1 MPARRDEHGVLPAV
15 QGRRPRAAGVV
26 DDLELHVVDVE
37 AVRVPRLVADLPD
50 LGAAGGHGL
59 VDAAHVHLPAVDGAE
74 AVEREGAR
82 PADGTRVEPLVA
94 DEPLRDRRRR
104 RQRRR
109 GAHLQQVEAVV
120 TAGEAVLER
129 VGTKVWREA
138 AQNGP
143 LARPEGGDHLGALA
157 GRQGHAGDAPWRVEQ
172 AAVAADQVEG
182 AAVPE
187 ADLEGA
193 GGRGVEQPE
202 AHALAGHVQMGVVG
216 AVDQGGAAEPA
227 DRVERPVGEVEP
239 ALAVEVLVLDD
250 QGDVVDAVALGQRQR
265 ARLGVVEQEHPGD
278 APVDVVLGAAVRV
291 RVVPEGRGGLVD
303 RPARRPGGAGG
314 DHVVRAAV
322 GPRRQVHPVP
332 VDGGRLRQAVGDVDG
347 HPVAAAGAQ
356 GRAEVGAVGAP
367 RRGGPAGQQLTR
379 SRLQP
384 QVEDLAPAGVR
395 ARGEQRRD
403 LQAVGEAELADG
415 AGVGARVH
423 RGRQADQ
430 AQHQEHDQRDHS
442 GQQDQQQ
449 PAGTPGRA
457 GTGRHGCGSCRHHA
471 PRVAERPGWG
481 PSGST
486 LDLP

>member
-1 MPARRDEHGVLPAV
+1 MRRWHANATGARAWTRQRLLGLLAATTGCALMMAPLGGGQGWPGSRGTVWVTNQTLDTVAAYDARSGALLRTLSVGAKPIGVVAPPGTRKVYVANEAAVPVWPAATIPPKDPMGGLPGGSCLRVPPRINLVPVRLGGGLAGGGDHELAHHAVVLVAQQVAVEHVGDGRVGVVAEADQEPRVPARRDEHGVLPAV

-109 GAHLQQVEAVV
+109 GAHLQQVEAAV

-187 ADLEGA
+187 ADREDA

-265 ARLGVVEQEHPGD
+265 ARLGVVEQEH
-278 APVDVVLGAAVRV
+278 
-291 RVVPEGRGGLVD
+291 
-303 RPARRPGGAGG
+303 
-314 DHVVRAAV
+314 
-322 GPRRQVHPVP
+322 
-332 VDGGRLRQAVGDVDG
+332 
-347 HPVAAAGAQ
+347 
-356 GRAEVGAVGAP
+356 
-367 RRGGPAGQQLTR
+367 
-379 SRLQP
+379 
-384 QVEDLAPAGVR
+384 
-395 ARGEQRRD
+395 
-403 LQAVGEAELADG
+403 
-415 AGVGARVH
+415 
-423 RGRQADQ
+423 
-430 AQHQEHDQRDHS
+430 
-442 GQQDQQQ
+442 
-449 PAGTPGRA
+449 
-457 GTGRHGCGSCRHHA
+457 
-471 PRVAERPGWG
+471 
-481 PSGST
+481 
-486 LDLP
+486 